1 MYNFF
6 FQLQDLAVIPS
17 LRDPRLNSAESVIEG
32 HIPDI
37 ETTDRSYL
45 KVVLWFSLLCP
56 VFLGPFLYIL
66 VLQKLNDSTKGTSPS
81 ANSDGK
87 CSRVDDIHC
96 QKTDEPLIW
105 SITFF
110 CLSLLLIEAIFVL
123 YKVSNSTEISKG
135 GNTWHNFFVLL
146 VLIPE
151 WIIVCC
157 LNCLCCDD
165 LVSVSFFSRLLLII
179 CTSCVSYH
187 LSWVAIGIM
196 VNPAWGVSILLIL
209 SFFFITLF
217 FVINETTH
225 ANESRCSNFLFLG
238 SGFLGLCFVVIPSV
252 LVGQSFYGRETADD
266 ILTAALLSAIGAM
279 SWLYFKSD
287 KASSDASQCVK
298 AAEKAAAAA
307 KALAEKI
314 TVTKGDE
321 TEVHSAIVAAA
332 TASSSA
338 AFAAAAAAKAVV
350 DALPAAK
357 NENPLC
363 EIQSAS
369 GR

>member
-37 ETTDRSYL
+37 ETAGRSYL
-45 KVVLWFSLLCP
+45 KAVLWFSLLCP

-66 VLQKLNDSTKGTSPS
+66 VLQELKDSTKAG
-81 ANSDGK
+81 SDGK
-87 CSRVDDIHC
+87 CSRLDDICC

-110 CLSLLLIEAIFVL
+110 CLFLLVIEFIFVL
-123 YKVSNSTEISKG
+123 YKVFNSTEISKG
-135 GNTWHNFFVLL
+135 GSTWHNFFVLL

-151 WIIVCC
+151 WIIICR
-157 LNCLCCDD
+157 LKCLCCLD
-165 LVSVSFFSRLLLII
+165 LVIPSFSSRLLLII

-209 SFFFITLF
+209 SFFCITLF

-225 ANESRCSNFLFLG
+225 ANDSRLSTLFAYTP
-238 SGFLGLCFVVIPSV
+238 GFLGLCFVVVPPV

-266 ILTAALLSAIGAM
+266 ILKAALLSVIGSM

-314 TVTKGDE
+314 TVTEGDE

-332 TASSSA
+332 TATSSA

-350 DALPAAK
+350 DALPAAE